1 VVCCFAVC
9 YAGPGQFS
17 LPGKENT
24 MNLDQVTEGLRA
36 RVGDNSGIDASIK
49 FDFGEDGM
57 IFFDGKSTP
66 NTVTN
71 EDRDAECTISI
82 TLENFLK
89 LVDGDLNPT
98 TAFMMG
104 KLKIDGSM
112 GIAMK
117 LQGLLG

>member
-1 VVCCFAVC
+1 
-9 YAGPGQFS
+9 
-17 LPGKENT
+17 

-49 FDFGEDGM
+49 FDFGEAGM

>member
-1 VVCCFAVC
+1 
-9 YAGPGQFS
+9 
-17 LPGKENT
+17 
-24 MNLDQVTEGLRA
+24 MDLDQVTESLRA
-36 RVGDNSGIDASIK
+36 RVGDNGGIEATIK

-57 IFFDGKSTP
+57 IIFDGESTP

-71 EDRDAECTISI
+71 EDREAECTISV

>member
-1 VVCCFAVC
+1 
-9 YAGPGQFS
+9 
-17 LPGKENT
+17 
-24 MNLDQVTEGLRA
+24 MDLDQVTEGLRA
-36 RVGDNSGIDASIK
+36 RVGDNGGIDATIK

-57 IFFDGKSTP
+57 IFFDGESTP

-71 EDRDAECTISI
+71 EDREAECTISV

>member
-1 VVCCFAVC
+1 
-9 YAGPGQFS
+9 
-17 LPGKENT
+17 
-24 MNLDQVTEGLRA
+24 MDLDQVTEGLRA
-36 RVGDNSGIDASIK
+36 RVGDNGGIDATIK

-57 IFFDGKSTP
+57 IFFDGESAP

>member
-1 VVCCFAVC
+1 
-9 YAGPGQFS
+9 
-17 LPGKENT
+17 
-24 MNLDQVTEGLRA
+24 MNLEQITEGLRE
-36 RVGDNSGIDASIK
+36 RVGDDSGLNATIK
-49 FDFGEDGM
+49 FDFGDDGI
-57 IFFDGKSTP
+57 IFVDGESAP
-66 NTVTN
+66 NTVSN
-71 EDRDAECTISI
+71 EDRDADCTIRISI
-82 TLENFLK
+82 ENFKK